1 MKKETAIAIL
11 LGVGLGLIVAIGVT
25 LKTRHK
31 ETQKVTPISNT
42 LHITPSVTAKNMQS
56 ATLEILET
64 EDGSIASGKSI
75 TIKGKAPKDSLIII
89 QSPIQTLTL
98 INDTEEFSQSF
109 SLALGENVI
118 VVTAYPK
125 GQSGAGIERDLKVY
139 YLDEE

>member
-25 LKTRHK
+25 LKTHKK
-31 ETQKVTPISNT
+31 ETQKVTPISNS
-42 LHITPSVTAKNMQS
+42 LHITPSITAKSMQS
-56 ATLEILET
+56 STLEISEP
-64 EDGSIASGKSI
+64 ESGSIAPSKSV

-89 QSPIQTLTL
+89 QSPLQVLTFT
-98 INDTEEFSQSF
+98 NDTEDFSKNF

-125 GQSGAGIERDLKVY
+125 GQSGTGIERDLKVY